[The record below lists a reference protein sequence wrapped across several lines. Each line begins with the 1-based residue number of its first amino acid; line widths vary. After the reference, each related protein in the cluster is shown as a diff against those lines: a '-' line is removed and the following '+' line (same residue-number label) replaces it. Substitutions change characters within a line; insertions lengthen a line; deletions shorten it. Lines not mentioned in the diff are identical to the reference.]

1 MTGGTAGLS
10 AAFIVSHYRRMFKLK
25 NFGRISTFGGTILF
39 TAAVADRV
47 HTDLITNQIL
57 TGYSACPL
65 CLGTRSGLVQVV
77 SGIGYP
83 LILAPLLCM
92 VSARSNYTYSV
103 PSIKHRALF
112 LNMLKT
118 TFPFKTSILAVM
130 LANFIIGAL
139 LCDHELFIYERL
151 FGRNFD
157 PAEEEKEFS
166 TDLK

>member
-1 MTGGTAGLS
+1 MTGGAAGLS

-25 NFGRISTFGGTILF
+25 NYGRISTFGGTIVF

-47 HTDLITNQIL
+47 HTDLITDKIL
-57 TGYSACPL
+57 TGYNACPL
-65 CLGTRSGLVQVV
+65 CLGTRSGLIQVV

-83 LILAPLLCM
+83 FILAPLLCM
-92 VSARSNYTYSV
+92 GSARSNYTYSV

-118 TFPFKTSILAVM
+118 TFPFKTSILVVI

-139 LCDHELFIYERL
+139 LCDQEMLVYERL
-151 FGRNFD
+151 FGQKFD
-157 PAEEEKEFS
+157 PVEEEKEFS

>member
-1 MTGGTAGLS
+1 MCHIA
-10 AAFIVSHYRRMFKLK
+10 
-25 NFGRISTFGGTILF
+25 
-39 TAAVADRV
+39 
-47 HTDLITNQIL
+47 
-57 TGYSACPL
+57 GYSACPL

-130 LANFIIGAL
+130 LANL
-139 LCDHELFIYERL
+139 LGTLLIYFKSVE
-151 FGRNFD
+151 NS
-157 PAEEEKEFS
+157 FS
-166 TDLK
+166 SSAGSKFRPNRRS